1 MDLEMVVVSGT
12 YSIVQVTDI
21 ESLRMEELKGDFFN
35 ISITEDEISFVIN
48 ELYLDKLKN
57 IIKVESGY
65 SCLKIE
71 GVLDFSEIGILA
83 KISTVLSENKISVF
97 AVSTYNTDYILVKK
111 EEINKAIDVL
121 RETKGIKIKKFYEH
135 DIV

>member
-1 MDLEMVVVSGT
+1 MNLEMIVLPGV
-12 YSIVQVTDI
+12 YSIVQITDI
-21 ESLRMEELKGDFFN
+21 ENLKMNELKGDFFN
-35 ISITEDEISFVIN
+35 ISITEDEISLVIN
-48 ELYLDKLKN
+48 ELYMEKLEN
-57 IIKVESGY
+57 VIKVESGY

-83 KISTVLSENKISVF
+83 KISTVLSENKISIF

-111 EEINKAIDVL
+111 EMINKTIDVL
-121 RETKGIKIKKFYEH
+121 KETKGIKIKKFYEH

>member
-1 MDLEMVVVSGT
+1 MNLEMIILPGI

-21 ESLRMEELKGDFFN
+21 NNLKINETKGEFLN
-35 ISITEDEISFVIN
+35 ISITEDEISLVIN
-48 ELYLDKLKN
+48 ELYENKLEN
-57 IIKVESGY
+57 VIKKESGY

-83 KISTVLSENKISVF
+83 KISTVLAENKISIF

-111 EEINKAIDVL
+111 ESINKAVEVL
-121 RETKGIKIKKFYEH
+121 KQTKGINIKKFYEY

>member
-1 MDLEMVVVSGT
+1 MNLEMIVLPGV
-12 YSIVQVTDI
+12 YSIVQITDI
-21 ESLRMEELKGDFFN
+21 ENLKMNELKGDFFN
-35 ISITEDEISFVIN
+35 ISITEDEISLVVN
-48 ELYLDKLKN
+48 ELYMGKLEN
-57 IIKVESGY
+57 VTKVESGY

-83 KISTVLSENKISVF
+83 KISIF

-111 EEINKAIDVL
+111 EMINKTIDVL
-121 RETKGIKIKKFYEH
+121 KETKGIKIKKFYEH

>member
-1 MDLEMVVVSGT
+1 MGKLEN
-12 YSIVQVTDI
+12 VT
-21 ESLRMEELKGDFFN
+21 
-35 ISITEDEISFVIN
+35 
-48 ELYLDKLKN
+48 
-57 IIKVESGY
+57 KVESGY

-83 KISTVLSENKISVF
+83 KISTVLSENKISIF

-111 EEINKAIDVL
+111 EMINKTIDVL
-121 RETKGIKIKKFYEH
+121 KETKGIKIKKFYEH

>member
-1 MDLEMVVVSGT
+1 MDLEMIVLPGS

-21 ESLRMEELKGDFFN
+21 NNLKVSEVKGEFLN
-35 ISITEDEISFVIN
+35 ISVTEDEISLVIN
-48 ELYLDKLKN
+48 ELYINKLEN
-57 IIKVESGY
+57 IKKRESEY

-83 KISTVLSENKISVF
+83 KISTILAENKISIF

-111 EEINKAIDVL
+111 DKINKALDVL
-121 RETKGIKIKKFYEH
+121 KQTKGINIKRFYEH

>member
-1 MDLEMVVVSGT
+1 MNLEMIVLPGV
-12 YSIVQVTDI
+12 YSIVQITDI
-21 ESLRMEELKGDFFN
+21 ENLKMNELKGDFFN
-35 ISITEDEISFVIN
+35 ISITEDEISLVVN
-48 ELYLDKLKN
+48 ELYMGKLEN
-57 IIKVESGY
+57 VTKVESGY

-83 KISTVLSENKISVF
+83 NISTVLSENKISIF

-111 EEINKAIDVL
+111 EMINKTIDVL
-121 RETKGIKIKKFYEH
+121 KETKGIKIKKFYEH